1 MALSSGNIGKCEFV
15 TSEDFLPEK
24 GQLGKAAT
32 IKRFE
37 YLPLGSELKKHNHIA
52 VKQYQRLNKVYEF
65 DKNKDHKKINKNDK
79 IPTITTY
86 NRSDLICNSN
96 HRFYKY
102 WNIKKLDNLF
112 FLNRSVLVKICD
124 GLIFFHRL
132 DPKNKCTKT
141 RKIDEF
147 NTAAELHN

>member
-1 MALSSGNIGKCEFV
+1 MTLTSGNIGKCEFV
-15 TSEDFLPEK
+15 KSEDFLPEK

-37 YLPLGSELKKHNHIA
+37 YLPLGSELKKHNHIV
-52 VKQYQRLNKVYEF
+52 VKQYQGLNKVYEF

-112 FLNRSVLVKICD
+112 F
-124 GLIFFHRL
+124 
-132 DPKNKCTKT
+132 
-141 RKIDEF
+141 
-147 NTAAELHN
+147 